1 MTRDYEILQSQK
13 RVEAR
18 LEALIEVV
26 QTLQKTIEDSKPK
39 VPKYVY
45 GIKGLAQLLGCS
57 MSTAERIKRSGV
69 LDGAII
75 QRNRS
80 VIVDAQRA
88 LALFDDPD
96 ARYGYSRI
104 RQRRK

>member
-1 MTRDYEILQSQK
+1 MTREYEILQSQK

-45 GIKGLAQLLGCS
+45 GIKGIAQLFGCS
-57 MSTAERIKRSGV
+57 ISTAERLKRSGV
-69 LDGAII
+69 LDGAVM

-80 VIVDAQRA
+80 IIVDAQRA
-88 LALFDDPD
+88 LALFDDAD

>member
-1 MTRDYEILQSQK
+1 MTRGYEILQSQK

-18 LEALIEVV
+18 LEALIELV

-57 MSTAERIKRSGV
+57 TSTAERLKRSGV
-69 LDGAII
+69 LDGAIM

-80 VIVDAQRA
+80 IMVDAQRA
-88 LALFDDPD
+88 LALFDDSD

>member
-1 MTRDYEILQSQK
+1 MKRICKSILTF
-13 RVEAR
+13 
-18 LEALIEVV
+18 LILLIELV
-26 QTLQKTIEDSKPK
+26 QTLQETIEDSKPK

-57 MSTAERIKRSGV
+57 TSTAKRLKRSGV

-80 VIVDAQRA
+80 IIVDAQRA

-104 RQRRK
+104 RQRKK

>member
-45 GIKGLAQLLGCS
+45 GIKGSAQLLGCS

-104 RQRRK
+104 RQRKK

>member
-1 MTRDYEILQSQK
+1 MRLNILAS
-13 RVEAR
+13 
-18 LEALIEVV
+18 LILLIELV
-26 QTLQKTIEDSKPK
+26 QTLQETIEDSKPK

-57 MSTAERIKRSGV
+57 TSTAKRLKRSGV

-80 VIVDAQRA
+80 IIVDAQRA

-104 RQRRK
+104 RQRKK